1 MKIKDLVIWMC
12 ETYEAKSLVGH
23 RIGAKEWRNAAFAM
37 LVQVVMQE
45 NAITKTEAELLLT
58 EEVNEF
64 YRPEN

>member
-1 MKIKDLVIWMC
+1 MNITGLVIWMC
-12 ETYEAKSLVGH
+12 ETYEAKHTVGH
-23 RIGAKEWRNAAFAM
+23 RIGAKEWRNAAYDM

-45 NAITKTEAELLLT
+45 NEIDKAEAEALII